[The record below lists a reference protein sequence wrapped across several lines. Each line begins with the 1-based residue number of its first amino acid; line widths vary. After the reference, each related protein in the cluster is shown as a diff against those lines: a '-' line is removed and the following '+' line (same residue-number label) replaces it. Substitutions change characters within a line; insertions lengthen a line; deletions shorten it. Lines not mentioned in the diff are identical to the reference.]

1 MLIKSVFN
9 PLEATENI
17 QREYF
22 EFFLTSFA
30 PNNEELQELLRE
42 QIPTKYLWRG
52 PYISILP
59 PIKQGDL
66 FIEFE
71 RERISQAVKKAFS
84 NIQRLYVHQ
93 EEAISKIIDSRN
105 VIAAVPTG
113 SGKTEIFMIPILQYC
128 YEHRGEPGVKAI
140 LIYPM
145 NALAKDQVERLRKI
159 LWTLNKDL
167 PESEKI
173 TFAIYTGDTP
183 KDKRELEKLERFTEN
198 CFLTD
203 LERRIYG
210 CPENCDTKQIRYS
223 ANDEVLY
230 CPLNKSVKFGYQ
242 ILTRDRM
249 RKNPPDILITN
260 YVQLEHIL
268 TRKKDS
274 SWLDKKAVKFVVLDE
289 IHTYT
294 GSKGIDIAFLI
305 RRLKERI

>member
-1 MLIKSVFN
+1 MPLRSVFN

-30 PNNEELQELLRE
+30 PNNEEFQNSLRE
-42 QIPTKYLWRG
+42 QIPKKYLWRG

-59 PIKQGDL
+59 NLKQGKL
-66 FIEFE
+66 FTEFE
-71 RERISQAVKKAFS
+71 KERISQAVKKSFS
-84 NIQRLYVHQ
+84 NIQRLYIHQ
-93 EEAISKIIDSRN
+93 EEAISKVLDGRN

-128 YEHRGEPGVKAI
+128 YEHRGEQGVKAI

-159 LWTLNKDL
+159 LWTLNKEL
-167 PESEKI
+167 PENEKI

-183 KDKRELEKLERFTEN
+183 ENKQELRKLENFTEN
-198 CFLTD
+198 CFLND
-203 LERRIYG
+203 SEREYYG
-210 CPENCDTKQIRYS
+210 CPETCDKKQIRYS
-223 ANDEVLY
+223 ADEEILY
-230 CPLNKSVKFGYQ
+230 CTLNNKVKFRYQ
-242 ILTRDRM
+242 VLTRDGI

-268 TRKKDS
+268 TREKDS
-274 SWLDKKAVKFVVLDE
+274 LWLDKKTISVV
-289 IHTYT
+289 
-294 GSKGIDIAFLI
+294 S
-305 RRLKERI
+305 